1 MRKSLLSI
9 FAMAALMAVTAVGH
23 AQSTYT
29 RILST
34 SELEVG
40 TQYLLVGFNNDGA
53 PFAMGYQ
60 KTNNRHAVPIEM
72 VGDDITTVV
81 AMDPNDQE
89 HPFEFT
95 LGGSEGEWTF
105 FDPEATISVHRPPCP
120 TTASG
125 GSVLRLQTMDLNRL
139 V

>member
-40 TQYLLVGFNNDGA
+40 TQYLLVGFNNDGSTGA
-53 PFAMGYQ
+53 KKRYVWETDTMTGINWAEVPVTILEMGYMSN
-60 KTNNRHAVPIEM
+60 KDEEDKLI
-72 VGDDITTVV
+72 DDNYQNKIVLGI
-81 AMDPNDQE
+81 ADGID
-89 HPFEFT
+89 EF
-95 LGGSEGEWTF
+95 F
-105 FDPEATISVHRPPCP
+105 K
-120 TTASG
+120 
-125 GSVLRLQTMDLNRL
+125 
-139 V
+139 